1 MEKKRGQVQLNYWRT
16 KFLNICIHSE
26 NDNLAKKKKKK
37 NSEKDW
43 RIFLEQ

>member
-26 NDNLAKKKKKK
+26 NDNLAKKKKKIVRK
-37 NSEKDW
+37 
-43 RIFLEQ
+43 IGGYF